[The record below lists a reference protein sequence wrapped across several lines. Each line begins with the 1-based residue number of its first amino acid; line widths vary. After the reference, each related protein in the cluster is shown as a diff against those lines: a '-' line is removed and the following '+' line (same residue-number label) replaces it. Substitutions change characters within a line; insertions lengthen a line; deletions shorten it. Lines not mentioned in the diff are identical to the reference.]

1 MRMDKDICKVMFN
14 EVELQ
19 GVCKRLGEQI
29 TKDYEGKDLLIVG
42 ILNGAIVFVTDLMRQ
57 IDRQINIDFMSVSS
71 YGSGTTSSGVV
82 HVAKDLNSDIAG
94 RNVLIVEDILDT
106 GKTLHQLIGML
117 KQRNPASLK
126 ICVLLDK
133 PARRKADV
141 YADYSCFEIPDAFVV
156 GYGLDYNERYR
167 NLPYIGVLK
176 PEIYS

>member
-71 YGSGTTSSGVV
+71 YGSATKSSGVV
-82 HVAKDLNSDIAG
+82 KIVKDLDEPMKDKD
-94 RNVLIVEDILDT
+94 VLVVEDIVDS
-106 GKTLHQLIGML
+106 GRTLSYLMEML
-117 KQRNPASLK
+117 RDRGPKSLHL
-126 ICVLLDK
+126 CTLLDK
-133 PARRKADV
+133 PERRVVKV
-141 YADYSCFEIPDAFVV
+141 NVDYTGFQIPDKFVV
-156 GYGLDYNERYR
+156 GYGLDYDQHYR
-167 NLPYIGVLK
+167 NLPYIGVV
-176 PEIYS
+176 EFDD